1 MNSSVDRHPTLE
13 VVPLGGLGEFGM
25 NTMLVGCGQT
35 SILVDAGVMF
45 PGPDSF
51 GVDLIIPDLSHLRTT
66 ERRLSALVLTHG
78 HEDHIGGVP
87 YVWDMLDGQVY
98 GSPLTLA
105 LLEPKL
111 EEHKIEPEGRLTP
124 VAAGETVNVGSLD
137 IEFIHVTHSMPG
149 CAALAIHSPAGT
161 IVHTGDYKFDE
172 TPPAG
177 DAIDTQR
184 LTELG
189 RSGVLALLGDS
200 TNAERQGFTGSETD
214 VLAILEELFASTEG
228 KLVVATFA
236 SSLHRLQLLVDL
248 AVQFGRKVA
257 LVGRG
262 IVRNVGIASR
272 LGFLTI
278 PPGVQIQEIDVAS
291 HPPDQVLCLVTGSQ
305 GEPFAALS
313 RMAVDHHRHVKLEPK
328 DVVVF
333 SARAIPGNQRA
344 IGRLMDHISRR
355 GAEIVHE
362 GDRPVH
368 VSGHG
373 SVEELKLML
382 TLVRPRHFVPIHGEY
397 RYLMRHAR
405 IAEAT
410 MGRDT
415 SVFVLENGDR
425 LCFDAAGAWRGD
437 PVPTGRVLIDGTGTG
452 EVVDQVLRDRRRLAG
467 DGVVVLVLVVDQ
479 QAGVVVGEPTVITR
493 GVVTEPRTEELPWE
507 IQEIVG
513 NGVQSASREELAD
526 CGVVQERIRVE
537 LQRFFRR
544 RSGHRPLVL
553 PVVMET

>member
-1 MNSSVDRHPTLE
+1 MSASVDRQPTLE

-25 NTMLVGCGQT
+25 NTMLVRCGQT

-51 GVDLIIPDLSHLRTT
+51 GVDLVIPDLSHLRTT
-66 ERRLSALVLTHG
+66 EQRLSAVVLTHG

-87 YVWDMLDGQVY
+87 YVWDMLDGPVY

-111 EEHKIEPEGRLTP
+111 EEHDIEPEGRLTP
-124 VAAGETVNVGSLD
+124 VMPGETVTVGPLE

-149 CAALAIHSPAGT
+149 CAALAIHSPVGT
-161 IVHTGDYKFDE
+161 IVHTGDYKFDQ

-177 DAIDTQR
+177 EAIDTQR
-184 LTELG
+184 LAELG
-189 RSGVLALLGDS
+189 RSGVLALFGDS
-200 TNAERQGFTGSETD
+200 TNAERQGFSGSETA
-214 VLAILEELFASTEG
+214 VVATLEEVFATTQG

-236 SSLHRLQLLVDL
+236 SSLHRIQLLIDL
-248 AVQFGRKVA
+248 AVRFGRKVA

-272 LGFLTI
+272 LGCLTI
-278 PPGVQIQEIDVAS
+278 PPGVQIDETDVAAQ
-291 HPPDQVLCLVTGSQ
+291 PPGQVLCLVTGSQ

-313 RMAVDHHRHVKLEPK
+313 RMAVDHHRRVKLEPG

-355 GAEIVHE
+355 GAEVIHE

-405 IAEAT
+405 VAEAI
-410 MGRDT
+410 MGGDT

-425 LCFDAAGAWRGD
+425 LCFDAAGAWQGD
-437 PVPTGRVLIDGTGTG
+437 PVPAGRVLIDSTRTG
-452 EVVDQVLRDRRRLAG
+452 EVVDEVLRDRRRLAG

-479 QAGVVVGEPTVITR
+479 HAGVVVSEPTVITR
-493 GVVTEPRTEELPWE
+493 GCVTEPRSEALPGE
-507 IQEIVG
+507 IQDLVT
-513 NGVQSASREELAD
+513 GVIQSASHEELAD
-526 CGVVQERIRVE
+526 RGMVQELIRVE
-537 LQRFFRR
+537 LQRFFRK

>member
-1 MNSSVDRHPTLE
+1 MSAIVDRQPTLE

-25 NTMLVGCGQT
+25 NTMLIGCDQT

-51 GVDLIIPDLSHLRTT
+51 GVDLVIPDLSHLRQAG
-66 ERRLSALVLTHG
+66 RRLSALVLTHG

-87 YVWDMLDGQVY
+87 YVWNMLDGPVY
-98 GSPLTLA
+98 GTALTLA

-111 EEHKIEPEGRLTP
+111 EEHDIESEGRLLP
-124 VAAGETVNVGSLD
+124 VSVGETVGIGPLK

-161 IVHTGDYKFDE
+161 IVHTGDYKFDQ
-172 TPPAG
+172 TPASG
-177 DAIDTQR
+177 DAIDTRR
-184 LTELG
+184 LAELG
-189 RSGVLALLGDS
+189 RSGVLALFGDS

-214 VLAILEELFASTEG
+214 VVATLEDLFTSTQG

-248 AVQFGRKVA
+248 AAQCGRKVA

-272 LGFLTI
+272 LGCLTI
-278 PPGVQIQEIDVAS
+278 PPGVQIDETDVAS
-291 HPPDQVLCLVTGSQ
+291 HPPGQVLCLVTGSQ

-313 RMAVDHHRHVKLEPK
+313 RIAIDHHRHVKLEPQ

-355 GAEIVHE
+355 GAEVIHE

-397 RYLMRHAR
+397 RYLVRHAR
-405 IAEAT
+405 VAEAVT
-410 MGRDT
+410 GGRT
-415 SVFVLENGDR
+415 AVFVLENGDR

-437 PVPTGRVLIDGTGTG
+437 SIPTGRILIDGTRTG
-452 EVVDQVLRDRRRLAG
+452 EVVDEVLRERRRLAG

-493 GVVTEPRTEELPWE
+493 GVVTEPETEALPGE
-507 IQEIVG
+507 IQDVVS
-513 NGVQSASREELAD
+513 GVIESTSHEELAD
-526 CGVVQERIRVE
+526 AGVVQERIRVE
-537 LQRFFRR
+537 LQRFFRK

-553 PVVMET
+553 PVVMEM